1 MQLTEQHFKMG
12 ETSITKEYTDGKLTK
27 IFVQNKDNE
36 VLFSG
41 NTEESTIV
49 LDALKAVLYE
59 EVL

>member
-1 MQLTEQHFKMG
+1 MQLTKQQFKMG
-12 ETSITKEYTDGKLTK
+12 DISITKEYTDGKLTK

-41 NTEESTIV
+41 TTEESTVV

>member
-1 MQLTEQHFKMG
+1 MQLTEQQFKMG
-12 ETSITKEYTDGKLTK
+12 ETLITKEYTDGKLTK
-27 IFVQNKDNE
+27 IWIQDKDG

>member
-1 MQLTEQHFKMG
+1 MG

-36 VLFSG
+36 VLLSG

-49 LDALKAVLYE
+49 LDALKAVFYE